1 MVVEAS
7 RQMITIGSQSNATGS
22 DGVLTIGG
30 GDKCTQQWQSTEIS
44 HKEEANKSKQNLKYK
59 T

>member
-22 DGVLTIGG
+22 DGVSTIGAATSVHNNR
-30 GDKCTQQWQSTEIS
+30 KAQKSAIKRRQTSQ
-44 HKEEANKSKQNLKYK
+44 NK